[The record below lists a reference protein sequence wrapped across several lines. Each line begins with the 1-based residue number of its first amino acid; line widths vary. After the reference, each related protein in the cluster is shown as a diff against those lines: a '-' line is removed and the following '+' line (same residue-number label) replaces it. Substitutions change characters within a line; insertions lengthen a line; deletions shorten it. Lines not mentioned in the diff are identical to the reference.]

1 MRLTE
6 HAEAIKRQ
14 NAQLYQEMDEMVKV
28 GEFAREKLRR
38 NETILRLRERNTA
51 EMVRSARIV
60 EQSRSMVV
68 QHELASKAAGL

>member
-14 NAQLYQEMDEMVKV
+14 NAQLYREMDEMVKV

-38 NETILRLRERNTA
+38 NETILRLRERNAA
-51 EMVRSARIV
+51 EMGRSARIV
-60 EQSRSMVV
+60 E
-68 QHELASKAAGL
+68 